1 MEGRGKLPGIPS
13 AGRGFPPLPL
23 RPEPRHRFLYPPPVL
38 ERLVEHFTYAA
49 VFGLLVA
56 GGVGLPVPE
65 EVVQLTAGYLARRGV
80 ISFLPGA
87 AAAWLGLVA
96 GDALLFRL
104 ATRRGPGL
112 LDSPRVARVLTPD
125 RRAAIERHFA
135 RHAFLTVVAGRH
147 LSVLRLAIF
156 ALAGASGVP
165 TRTFVLAD
173 ALSALASVPLVLGL
187 GWFFA
192 DRLEDLRRE
201 LRWIEHALALLA
213 LCGVAAWALW
223 QRRRRP
229 PAPRPAPPEPPAP

>member
-1 MEGRGKLPGIPS
+1 M
-13 AGRGFPPLPL
+13 
-23 RPEPRHRFLYPPPVL
+23 L

-56 GGVGLPVPE
+56 GGVGVPVPE
-65 EVVQLTAGYLARRGV
+65 ELVQLTAGYLARRGV

-104 ATRRGPGL
+104 AARRGPSL
-112 LDSPRVARVLTPD
+112 LASPRVARVLTPD

-135 RHAFLTVVAGRH
+135 RHAFLTVLAGRH

-165 TRTFVLAD
+165 TGTFVLAD
-173 ALSALASVPLVLGL
+173 ALSTLASVPLVLGL
-187 GWFFA
+187 GWLFA
-192 DRLEDLRRE
+192 DRLQDLRRE
-201 LRWIEHALALLA
+201 LRWIEYALALVALA
-213 LCGVAAWALW
+213 AAVAWTLW
-223 QRRRRP
+223 RRRRRP
-229 PAPRPAPPEPPAP
+229 PAPRAAPPERPAP